1 MTNYLEVLTI
11 STNAERMPRMKEE
24 YYSYDDTAAGV
35 QCQELELDDLYED
48 VGNKLDDY
56 SPCPVKRFQKA
67 SPEGNHYLHYDRHL
81 LLGL

>member
-1 MTNYLEVLTI
+1 
-11 STNAERMPRMKEE
+11 MKEE

-67 SPEGNHYLHYDRHL
+67 SPDGSHFMYYDRHL
-81 LLGL
+81 LL